1 MVQTTFF
8 FRLPQT
14 STESRAFWRVSK
26 LSLQQ
31 VNIKDKPNL
40 KSPMVTIPLDSC
52 GIVRTVSV
60 ISAVDYT
67 AAGMEAERRL
77 LRSLARPRPGHRA
90 ALPPQIF
97 NDDLYCG
104 DYEDFDTANEYGKL
118 ETFLKIHRPRA
129 TEAEHVDCARLA
141 VHQQVFVECRPV

>member
-1 MVQTTFF
+1 M
-8 FRLPQT
+8 
-14 STESRAFWRVSK
+14 
-26 LSLQQ
+26 
-31 VNIKDKPNL
+31 
-40 KSPMVTIPLDSC
+40 TIPLDSS
-52 GIVRTVSV
+52 GIVRTLYV

-77 LRSLARPRPGHRA
+77 LRSRARPRPGHRA

-118 ETFLKIHRPRA
+118 ETFLKIHRPRVA
-129 TEAEHVDCARLA
+129 EAEQVNCAGL
-141 VHQQVFVECRPV
+141 VVMFVCKGYF

>member
-1 MVQTTFF
+1 
-8 FRLPQT
+8 
-14 STESRAFWRVSK
+14 
-26 LSLQQ
+26 
-31 VNIKDKPNL
+31 
-40 KSPMVTIPLDSC
+40 MVTIPLDSC
-52 GIVRTVSV
+52 GIVRTVSAM
-60 ISAVDYT
+60 SAVDYT

-104 DYEDFDTANEYGKL
+104 DFEDFDTANEYGKL

-141 VHQQVFVECRPV
+141 VHQQVFVE

>member
-1 MVQTTFF
+1 
-8 FRLPQT
+8 
-14 STESRAFWRVSK
+14 
-26 LSLQQ
+26 
-31 VNIKDKPNL
+31 
-40 KSPMVTIPLDSC
+40 MVTIPLDSS

-77 LRSLARPRPGHRA
+77 LRSRARPRPGHRA

-104 DYEDFDTANEYGKL
+104 DYEDFDRANEDSKL

-129 TEAEHVDCARLA
+129 TEAEQVDCAGLV
-141 VHQQVFVECRPV
+141 VHQQVFIEYRHVMFVCNGYF

>member
-1 MVQTTFF
+1 
-8 FRLPQT
+8 
-14 STESRAFWRVSK
+14 
-26 LSLQQ
+26 
-31 VNIKDKPNL
+31 
-40 KSPMVTIPLDSC
+40 MVTIPLDSS

-77 LRSLARPRPGHRA
+77 LRSRARPRPGHRA

-104 DYEDFDTANEYGKL
+104 DYEDFDTANEDGKL
-118 ETFLKIHRPRA
+118 ETFLKIHRPRVA
-129 TEAEHVDCARLA
+129 EAEQVDCARFV
-141 VHQQVFVECRPV
+141 VHQKVFLEL